1 MKPFALSRRSLLT
14 LVPLLTMSIATKP
27 SLTYAQMRVAETT
40 LDIFKTVVATHRL
53 DDSVVTLSNGRTF
66 RIFRASP
73 KAKPPAQGFPIL
85 YLLDGNA
92 IFDDL
97 TAELL
102 ARAPGLVVIGIGYDT
117 PRKFAMVERTLDYTP
132 PRTGEVPQADPV
144 RPERRI
150 GGAFEFLPLLIG
162 ELRVHAED
170 GLAIDPT
177 RRALGGHSFGGLMT
191 LITLFRQPDAF
202 SAYAPVS
209 PSIWWAMEPMAKLEA
224 EARWPLKQPK
234 RLFIS
239 LGDKEQRSNDKGPP
253 PATPAPETMELIE
266 RLSAVPKL
274 SVSSLVLE
282 GHVHG
287 ATLLG
292 ALPQI
297 LEWAG
302 KG

>member
-1 MKPFALSRRSLLT
+1 MTPFALARRSVLAGL
-14 LVPLLTMSIATKP
+14 PLLIMSDVIKP
-27 SLTYAQMRVAETT
+27 RLTYAQMRVAETT
-40 LDIFKTVVATHRL
+40 LDIFKAEVPTHRL
-53 DDSVVTLSNGRTF
+53 DDRVVTLSNGRRF
-66 RIFRASP
+66 RIFRATP
-73 KAKPPAQGFPIL
+73 KASPPRDGFPVL

-92 IFDDL
+92 VFDDL
-97 TAELL
+97 TVELL
-102 ARAPGLVVIGIGYDT
+102 ARAPDLVIIGIGYDT

-132 PRTGEVPQADPV
+132 PRTGESPQADPL

-162 ELRVHAED
+162 ELRVRAEEGIAVD
-170 GLAIDPT
+170 AS

-202 SAYAPVS
+202 CAYAPVS
-209 PSIWWAMEPMAKLEA
+209 PSLWWAMEPMAKLEHQA
-224 EARWPLKQPK
+224 HWSLSQRK
-234 RLFIS
+234 RIFIS

-253 PATPAPETMELIE
+253 PEGPAPETMDLIR
-266 RLSAVPKL
+266 RLSTVPVL

-297 LEWAG
+297 LEWARAS
-302 KG
+302 

>member
-14 LVPLLTMSIATKP
+14 LVPLLTMPIVTKP

-40 LDIFKTVVATHRL
+40 LDIFKTDVATHRL
-53 DDSVVTLSNGRTF
+53 DDRVVKLSNGRSF
-66 RIFRASP
+66 RMFSAIP
-73 KAKPPAQGFPIL
+73 KEQPPAQGFPIL

-92 IFDDL
+92 VFDDL
-97 TAELL
+97 TAQLL
-102 ARAPGLVVIGIGYDT
+102 ARARGLVVIGIGYDT

-132 PRTGEVPQADPV
+132 PRTGEVPQADPM

-150 GGAFEFLPLLIG
+150 GGAFEFLPLLTG
-162 ELRVHAED
+162 ELRVLAEE
-170 GLAIDPT
+170 GLVIDRE
-177 RRALGGHSFGGLMT
+177 RRALGGHSFGGLMS

-209 PSIWWAMEPMAKLEA
+209 PSLWWAMEPMAKLEA
-224 EARWPLKQPK
+224 EARLPLDQPK
-234 RLFIS
+234 RVFIS

-253 PATPAPETMELIE
+253 PAGPAPETMELIE
-266 RLSAVPKL
+266 RLSAVPGL

-282 GHVHG
+282 DHVHG

-292 ALPQI
+292 ALPHI
-297 LEWAG
+297 LAWAHQS
-302 KG
+302 